1 MDRPPPGLPP
11 KWKGPVR
18 VFEDDTESFIP
29 DNQQDPLFL
38 FACAIAWRVDRD
50 LDAGWELIR
59 ATKAAGAEARA
70 LALDLL
76 TCVAG
81 YARPVRPPSISKK
94 PVSDSADSRSY
105 APSGFALG
113 D

>member
-1 MDRPPPGLPP
+1 
-11 KWKGPVR
+11 

-76 TCVAG
+76 TCVAVMRG
-81 YARPVRPPSISKK
+81 RSGHLLYQRSQLATLQIRGRMHRE
-94 PVSDSADSRSY
+94 VSR
-105 APSGFALG
+105 
-113 D
+113 